1 MPRAEARR
9 KRCAIYT
16 RKSSE
21 EGLEQ
26 EFNSLAAQREA
37 CEAFIRSQR
46 HEGWVLARSRY
57 DDGGFSGG
65 NMERA
70 ALQRLLAD
78 IRAGRI
84 DIVVVYK
91 VDRLTRSL
99 ADFAR
104 LVEIFDA
111 QGVSFVSVTQQFN
124 TTSSMGRLTLNVLL
138 SFAQFEREVTGERIR
153 DKIAASKKKG
163 MWMGGNVPLGYDAN
177 ERTLVIKPA
186 EAETVRCI
194 FDLYRQLGCVRRVKE
209 EADRLGLRT
218 KCSTTAHGTER
229 GGKPF
234 SRGHLY
240 GLLSNPIYTGQIAH
254 KGELYP
260 GQQPALIDDV
270 TWTAVRNQLA
280 ANTRDH
286 RRRAKA
292 AEPSL
297 LAGLLVDAR
306 GERLTP
312 SHAINKGRRYRYYVS
327 AALISET
334 RTDRAP
340 GWRLAARE
348 IEEAVIRIL
357 IDGLTSPARLV
368 ERFGAAGMP
377 SEQMRKMLGRGA
389 RLAAALG
396 GSSEERVKL
405 VHGLVEK
412 VIVDEKTLTI
422 KLRCGPLLGG
432 DVSSS
437 ILEDRGD
444 NAVELTAAVAFKRR
458 GAETKLVLPGLG
470 QQNYSSRCDPALIKA
485 IARGRTWFEE
495 LATGRARSLQEL
507 AKRDGITRRY
517 IRRLVGLAFPK
528 PAVRRGDPA
537 GPATRRAHCDAA
549 DRTRSAAGLERAA
562 QTAGKLNRTP
572 RQIYPRG
579 RSRHCRLRAVAK
591 DLNLLRWDC
600 INAR

>member
-1 MPRAEARR
+1 MPRSDPSR
-9 KRCAIYT
+9 KRCAVYT

-46 HEGWVLARSRY
+46 NEGWVLARTRY

-65 NMERA
+65 NIERP
-70 ALQRLLAD
+70 ALQGLLAD

-111 QGVSFVSVTQQFN
+111 QGASFVSVTQQFN

-163 MWMGGNVPLGYDAN
+163 MWMGGNVPLGYDAS
-177 ERTLVIKPA
+177 ERTLVLNPA
-186 EAETVRCI
+186 EAETVRRI
-194 FDLYRQLGCVRRVKE
+194 FNLYRELGCVRRVKE

-218 KCSTTAHGTER
+218 KCSTTADGTKR

-240 GLLSNPIYTGQIAH
+240 GLLSNPIYTGRIAH
-254 KGELYP
+254 KGELYA
-260 GQQPALIDDV
+260 GLHPALIHNE

-280 ANTRDH
+280 ANTSDH
-286 RRRAKA
+286 RHRAKA

-312 SHAINKGRRYRYYVS
+312 SHAIKKGRRYRYYVS
-327 AALISET
+327 AALITEAGT
-334 RTDRAP
+334 ERAQ
-340 GWRLAARE
+340 GWRIGARE
-348 IEEAVIRIL
+348 IEDAVVSIL
-357 IDGLTSPARLV
+357 VDALTSPAKLV
-368 ERFGAAGMP
+368 ERFGTAGMA
-377 SEQMRKMLGRGA
+377 SDQIQKMLGRAA
-389 RLAAALG
+389 RLAAALN
-396 GSSEERVKL
+396 GSLGERAKL
-405 VHGLVEK
+405 VRELVEK
-412 VIVDEKTLTI
+412 VVVDDQSLTI

-432 DVSSS
+432 GVPSSAS
-437 ILEDRGD
+437 DDGRD
-444 NAVELTAAVAFKRR
+444 KAVELAAVIAFKRR
-458 GAETKLVLPGLG
+458 GAETKLVLPGLA
-470 QQNYSSRCDPALIKA
+470 QQNDRSRCDPALIKA
-485 IARGRTWFEE
+485 IARGRAWFEE
-495 LATGRARSLQEL
+495 LATGRVRSLQEL

-517 IRRLVGLAFPK
+517 IRRLVGLAFLSPQLVE
-528 PAVRRGDPA
+528 AILQGRQSGELT
-537 GPATRRAHCDAA
+537 ATRLAELDLPLDWTEQH
-549 DRTRSAAGLERAA
+549 
-562 QTAGKLNRTP
+562 KLLA
-572 RQIYPRG
+572 
-579 RSRHCRLRAVAK
+579 S
-591 DLNLLRWDC
+591 
-600 INAR
+600 